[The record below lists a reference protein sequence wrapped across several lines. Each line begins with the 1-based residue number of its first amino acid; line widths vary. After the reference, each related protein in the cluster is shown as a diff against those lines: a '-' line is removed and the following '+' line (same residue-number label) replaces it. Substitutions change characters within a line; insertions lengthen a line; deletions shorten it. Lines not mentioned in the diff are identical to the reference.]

1 MGQKVLVFESDPTFA
16 ADLRNELTKLGC
28 SVQVVD
34 DGNAGLQQA
43 TSARPDLILLSI
55 ELPRMNGFSVCN
67 KLKKDPSLKDVPLI
81 IMSSE
86 SSDETFEQHRKLRT
100 RAEDYVHKPIT
111 FDDLLARIQPFVA
124 LQSGNGGAAA
134 AEDYRAP
141 QETSADE
148 AEAEHPTGHPPAR
161 TSDALEEIDNGDIV
175 IEEMPSQLPGARRS
189 TRPPVAGDLVDHA
202 EHVNVNG
209 TASLDAALRAAS
221 EAPIPRTSDRPAR
234 TSSHAPAGLND
245 GAAQLAAGLQRDVE
259 AAQAKIRDLEEALEH
274 ARAEA
279 ASAAETAGS
288 VDTGEVER
296 LRKDNEDLKT
306 RLVAAGTASAA
317 GAKGGVSSRDFLD
330 LREALNKKDKE
341 ILSLREGLAKK
352 DKEIVD
358 VRDKS
363 LAFERLKADLDDK
376 VLEQERELAE
386 RQDKVDSLQADK
398 EQAKKAGDDF
408 KRRAERAQVETE
420 AAKKEL
426 AELREKQGAELAAR
440 VADIATLKEEH
451 AQNVEIERKA
461 REASL
466 AEAEARRAREVEEAA
481 TEKQTALDEAQR
493 AAAEASAE
501 AVGAREKALTGEHES
516 KLATLHRAH
525 QEEAQRLRTEHEQK
539 IEALGKQH
547 EEAAAQ
553 VASRHEAVLVDL
565 REELES
571 ERDGRVAEAEAKGA
585 AEIAAVRAEAAEKT
599 AAAEREAAEKT
610 AAAEREAAE
619 KTAAAE
625 RDAAEKIAAAE
636 RDAAEKTA
644 AFEKDFAEKIAAVE
658 KDAAEKIAAAQAA
671 GAARAH
677 AAEEDAAQKIR
688 AAEEQG
694 ATRAEAAEKDAAER
708 IARAEEQAAA
718 AKTTFDAQLAG
729 LEDDLAATRSKAS
742 TYETRVTELEAAF
755 ASTSEA
761 KNGFERDLE
770 AAKQRVAILE
780 ADLAATRYSLDETKG
795 HLVTQTNRLDKA
807 TTKIDA
813 DKTSLDRAKDAL
825 AVALSQIEEAESR
838 TA

>member
-100 RAEDYVHKPIT
+100 RAEDYVHKPIS

-124 LQSGNGGAAA
+124 LQSGNGGPPA
-134 AEDYRAP
+134 AEEYRAP

-148 AEAEHPTGHPPAR
+148 AEADHPTGHPPAR
-161 TSDALEEIDNGDIV
+161 TSDAPEEIDNGDIV

-189 TRPPVAGDLVDHA
+189 TRPPVAGDLVEHA
-202 EHVNVNG
+202 EHANG
-209 TASLDAALRAAS
+209 TASLDAALRAVS
-221 EAPIPRTSDRPAR
+221 EAPIPRTPRTSDRPAR
-234 TSSHAPAGLND
+234 TSSHAPAGSSD

-259 AAQAKIRDLEEALEH
+259 TAQARIRDLEEALEH

-279 ASAAETAGS
+279 ASAAENAAG
-288 VDTGEVER
+288 VDAGELER

-306 RLVAAGTASAA
+306 RLVAAGTAGAA

-341 ILSLREGLAKK
+341 TLSLREGLAKK

-386 RQDKVDSLQADK
+386 RQDKIDSLQADK
-398 EQAKKAGDDF
+398 EQAKKAGEDF

-440 VADIATLKEEH
+440 EADIATLREEH

-461 REASL
+461 REAAL
-466 AEAEARRAREVEEAA
+466 AEAEARRARELEEAA

-493 AAAEASAE
+493 AAAAAAAAAAE
-501 AVGAREKALTGEHES
+501 AVGAREKALTAEHES

-553 VASRHEAVLVDL
+553 VASKHEAVLVDL

-571 ERDGRVAEAEAKGA
+571 ERDGRVAEAESKSVS
-585 AEIAAVRAEAAEKT
+585 EIAAVRADAAEKI

-610 AAAEREAAE
+610 AAFE
-619 KTAAAE
+619 K
-625 RDAAEKIAAAE
+625 DIAEKIAAL
-636 RDAAEKTA
+636 
-644 AFEKDFAEKIAAVE
+644 E

-671 GAARAH
+671 GSARAQ

-694 ATRAEAAEKDAAER
+694 AIRAEAAEKDAAER

-718 AKTTFDAQLAG
+718 AKTASDAQLAG

-780 ADLAATRYSLDETKG
+780 ADLAATRYSLEETKG

-807 TTKIDA
+807 TTKIEA